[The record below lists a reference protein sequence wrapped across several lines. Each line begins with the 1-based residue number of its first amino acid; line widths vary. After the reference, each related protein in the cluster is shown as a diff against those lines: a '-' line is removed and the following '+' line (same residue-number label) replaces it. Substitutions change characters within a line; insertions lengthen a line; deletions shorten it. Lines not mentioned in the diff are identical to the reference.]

1 MTLAELIDT
10 VTTDAYLAELEAWRA
25 QTEPALRA
33 DWISLVGRFELH
45 PGIYLVGAN
54 PYAEIRLPAD
64 SAPDHVGVLTV
75 TAEEVA
81 FAPAPEVDVLIN
93 GAPLKGAATLRSDGD
108 TVRTPDI
115 VTLGSI
121 TFFVIERGPRTILRV
136 RDANSPAV
144 AAFGGRR
151 WFAAD
156 PAYRVV
162 ATFTP
167 YDPPLA
173 VRPAPALSRLRST
186 ALNISLTPAAGATAA
201 WCCTSATR
209 PTVARPTAAVG
220 RWLLGRSKMVGL

>member
-1 MTLAELIDT
+1 
-10 VTTDAYLAELEAWRA
+10 
-25 QTEPALRA
+25 
-33 DWISLVGRFELH
+33 
-45 PGIYLVGAN
+45 
-54 PYAEIRLPAD
+54 
-64 SAPDHVGVLTV
+64 
-75 TAEEVA
+75 VA

-167 YDPPLA
+167 YDPPKPLAITNLLGDTSGKTSPGFVTFTLNGVEHQLDAGGWRDGGLVLHFRDTTNGSTTYGGGRAVVTGPVEDGRVVIDFNRTSNLPCVFTAFATCPLPPEQNRLSIALA
-173 VRPAPALSRLRST
+173 VGERL
-186 ALNISLTPAAGATAA
+186 PDGAQ
-201 WCCTSATR
+201 
-209 PTVARPTAAVG
+209 
-220 RWLLGRSKMVGL
+220 